1 MDNISSNNSSNSS
14 SKNSS
19 VNSDIISSSNK
30 DNDNTIDNATLR
42 IANLEKEYSQYLKLY
57 QEAYKNYLTILNT
70 SSNPCENYKMESK
83 GVSQECYNKIWADQ
97 KCTTQAPDVSGDW
110 QKDQTYDGLVN
121 DSYLWATLTDTDH
134 RKGCYGDTTDYNT
147 NSEATYSLGK
157 DFATLPGR
165 TWWGTHGL
173 KEGTVAS
180 KDECVSM
187 CASDGNCTGATFNPV
202 KRYCWTRG
210 GDGTISVGQSDDN
223 ALIPKLKSIMIILN
237 GLNDKLMSINNE
249 LRAETKKINPILK
262 EERQANEEKQQKFDL
277 YYNDLSDDKLEM
289 AKLLNNYNSVESD
302 LNSQTLFVDQQSLS
316 YRLWFLL
323 AFILFLVTVKKM
335 MGSSSEDSLVD
346 KIITGMLVLSIVMLI
361 FTLSKPTGFAT
372 LGLAII
378 MLMLY
383 KLNSRGSSASP

>member
-83 GVSQECYNKIWADQ
+83 GVSQECYDKIWADQ
-97 KCTTQAPDVSGDW
+97 KCTTQAPDVTGDW

-134 RKGCYGDTTDYNT
+134 RKGCYGETTDYNT

-383 KLNSRGSSASP
+383 KLNSGGSSASP

>member
-83 GVSQECYNKIWADQ
+83 GVSQECYDKIWADQ
-97 KCTTQAPDVSGDW
+97 KCTTQAPDVTGDW

>member
-97 KCTTQAPDVSGDW
+97 KCTTQAPDVTGDW

-134 RKGCYGDTTDYNT
+134 RKGCYGETTDYNT

>member
-97 KCTTQAPDVSGDW
+97 KCTTQAPDVTGDW

>member
-134 RKGCYGDTTDYNT
+134 RKGCYGETTDYNT

-372 LGLAII
+372 VGLAII

>member
-134 RKGCYGDTTDYNT
+134 RKGCYGETTDYNT